1 MPPEII
7 ILILYLVSFTY
18 AIYLRFCIVPGLRK
32 RLKAAETK
40 VAQLSTPKSPE
51 VERLRE
57 RVQVLERIATDKAST
72 LDREIDELR
81 TAG

>member
-7 ILILYLVSFTY
+7 LLILYVVALVY

-32 RLKAAETK
+32 KLKAAETK
-40 VAQLSTPKSPE
+40 VVQLSAPENPE

-57 RVQVLERIATDKAST
+57 RVQVLERIATDKHSS
-72 LDREIDELR
+72 LEQEFDQLR
-81 TAG
+81 PAK